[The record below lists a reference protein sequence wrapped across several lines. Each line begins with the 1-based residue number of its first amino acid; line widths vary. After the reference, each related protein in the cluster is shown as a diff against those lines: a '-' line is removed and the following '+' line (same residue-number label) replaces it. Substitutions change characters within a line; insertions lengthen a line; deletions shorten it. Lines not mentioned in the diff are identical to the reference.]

1 VRTLYIRLNKT
12 NLLRRRTSGLDGETS
27 HPAELGPFAAH
38 IVPGF
43 SEQNVRQRRVAIRP
57 LHRRAEVGGRQLMVF
72 NSHKEIAE
80 FDAKRQ
86 IKYVLTFQI
95 SYLWKL
101 N

>member
-1 VRTLYIRLNKT
+1 
-12 NLLRRRTSGLDGETS
+12 
-27 HPAELGPFAAH
+27 
-38 IVPGF
+38 
-43 SEQNVRQRRVAIRP
+43 
-57 LHRRAEVGGRQLMVF
+57 MVF